1 MNVHFRML
9 LVIPIL
15 CLLVLS
21 GCAPKA
27 TPGPTPTAVPTP
39 PTDDLEASARYFT
52 GLLADG
58 KYAQAYSMFDP
69 QMAAALPVAKL
80 KATWDEVVRN
90 VGELKGITGVA
101 LAEKSGYRVAYVA
114 CDFARTPLDMQ
125 LTFDREGRIA
135 GMFFLPA
142 GSGGT
147 WKAPDYA
154 DATAFTE
161 TETQIGGGFCTL
173 PATLT
178 MPAGQGP
185 FPAVVLVH
193 GSGPN
198 DRDESIGPNK
208 PFNDLAWG
216 LAAQGIAVLRY
227 EKRTKQCAAEVIL
240 AMDTLTL
247 NEETVDDAVAAA
259 AYLRTVD
266 GIAPNRVF
274 ILGHSLGG
282 MAAPRIGAQDSQLAG
297 LILLAASARPLT
309 VLMLEQTEY
318 LASLDGKV
326 DDAEAKA
333 LAELREQVGK
343 VEALNFAPGET
354 ILGAAKAYWA
364 DILAYDPVATARSL
378 NIPMLILQGERDYQV
393 TMEDFAAWKA
403 GLAGRTD
410 VQFKSYP
417 SLNHLFIAGSG
428 QPNPDEYYVPGNV
441 DQVVVE
447 DIAPWVKGK

>member
-1 MNVHFRML
+1 MKRL
-9 LVIPIL
+9 PTLVIFAIL
-15 CLLVLS
+15 CVLAFS
-21 GCAPKA
+21 ACAPKA
-27 TPGPTPTAVPTP
+27 TPGPTPTAVPAP
-39 PTDDLEASARYFT
+39 PAGDLEASARYFT

-58 KYAQAYSMFDP
+58 KYAQAYAMFDP

-125 LTFDREGRIA
+125 LTFDSQGRIA
-135 GMFFLPA
+135 GLFFLPA

-161 TETQIGGGFCTL
+161 TEAQIGAGFCTL

-208 PFNDLAWG
+208 PFKDLAWG

-227 EKRTKQCAAEVIL
+227 EKRTKQCVAEVIL
-240 AMDTLTL
+240 EMETLTL
-247 NEETVDDAVAAA
+247 NEETVEDAIAAA
-259 AYLRTVD
+259 AYLRTED
-266 GIAPNRVF
+266 GIAPERVF

-282 MAAPRIGAQDSQLAG
+282 MAAPRIGARDSQLAG

-318 LASLDGKV
+318 LASLDGTV

-333 LAELREQVGK
+333 LAELREQVDR
-343 VEALNFAPGET
+343 VNALNFAPGET

-364 DILAYDPVATARSL
+364 DILAYDPVAAAQPL
-378 NIPMLILQGERDYQV
+378 NIPMLVLQGERDYQV

-403 GLAGRTD
+403 GLAGRAD
-410 VQFKSYP
+410 VQFTSYP
-417 SLNHLFIAGSG
+417 ALNHLFIAGSG
-428 QPNPDEYYVPGNV
+428 QSNPVEYNVAGNV
-441 DQVVVE
+441 AREVVD
-447 DIAPWVKGK
+447 DIADWIKR